1 MLRYMPARAAIFA
14 LTKRDRRGIMRNNEK
29 KFLFPEIFCPLFDFF
44 KVYIHEDRKRGGTVL
59 SKVFA
64 NKACGDAL
72 IKISEGDMN
81 GLTVI
86 YDQLGRQIFSLAFS
100 VLGNYSDAED
110 AMQDTF
116 LRIAKYAGNY
126 DAAGNARAWIMAIAR
141 NAAVDTANRRE
152 IPSSG
157 EPVYENA
164 QARGDFTQAAEAE
177 ALLAE
182 LPVSERQIVVLK
194 AVDGLSYKEIGE
206 ITGITPEAARKRY
219 TRAIAFLK
227 EKGGF

>member
-1 MLRYMPARAAIFA
+1 MLRYMPARAAIFD
-14 LTKRDRRGIMRNNEK
+14 LTKRDRRGIMKNNEK
-29 KFLFPEIFCPLFDFF
+29 TVFRKNFCPLFDFF
-44 KVYIHEDRKRGGTVL
+44 RVYIHEDRKRGGNVL

-116 LRIAKYAGNY
+116 LRIARYAKNY
-126 DAAGNARAWIMAIAR
+126 DPAGNARAWIMAIAR

-164 QARGDFTQAAEAE
+164 RAGGDFTEAEAVN

-182 LPVSERQIVVLK
+182 LPESERQIVVLK
-194 AVDGLSYKEIGE
+194 AVDGLSYKEIGA
-206 ITGITPEAARKRY
+206 ITGVTPEAARKKY
-219 TRAIAFLK
+219 TRAIALLK